1 MERFREADHFGQR
14 DFWRRQGEL
23 RTRFVGDCPQQI
35 VRAGCVISYPKHTG
49 CRDCAQSTI
58 HKEKRMPWN
67 VVQRGIKGNQ
77 QADSDYHSKEKV
89 MLLVIAAGD

>member
-35 VRAGCVISYPKHTG
+35 VRAG
-49 CRDCAQSTI
+49 
-58 HKEKRMPWN
+58 WN

>member
-1 MERFREADHFGQR
+1 MCYA
-14 DFWRRQGEL
+14 
-23 RTRFVGDCPQQI
+23 
-35 VRAGCVISYPKHTG
+35 YPKHTG